1 MIRILLY
8 RSARDVGRFVFRLA
22 RWQIITLLLVSLC
35 GPPFSLSASDLN
47 YADGITEPFLD
58 VTMSASV
65 AGIITAQKFREGDF
79 VKEGDVILELD
90 KKLEELETARRKL
103 VMDNKKVDF
112 DATEVLFKT
121 TKAVSGEEREKKEV
135 EYRISVVEHD
145 MAAEQLRRRSIIAP
159 LSGIITEV
167 MLKVGEA
174 CQPYQP
180 LVRVVDVRRVY
191 FVANVEARLAALF
204 KQGQTVKL
212 EIETGAAALPVQG
225 TISFLSPVADPASGL
240 IKAKVLFENP
250 AGKIRPGLAGK
261 LLLK

>member
-1 MIRILLY
+1 MQRLSHAVTLFLVVLI
-8 RSARDVGRFVFRLA
+8 VGCWPRVR
-22 RWQIITLLLVSLC
+22 
-35 GPPFSLSASDLN
+35 GSDLT
-47 YADGITEPFLD
+47 YAEGVTEPFLD
-58 VTMSASV
+58 VTLSASV
-65 AGIITAQKFREGDF
+65 AGIITGQKFKEGDF

-112 DATEVLFKT
+112 EATEVLFKT

-135 EYRISVVEHD
+135 EYRIAVVEHD
-145 MAAEQLRRRSIIAP
+145 MAAEQLRRRSIISP
-159 LSGIITEV
+159 LSGIITEL
-167 MLKVGEA
+167 MLDVGEA

-191 FVANVEARLAALF
+191 FIANIEAKLAVLF
-204 KQGQTVKL
+204 KQGQLVKL

-225 TISFLSPVADPASGL
+225 KISFLSPVADPASGL
-240 IKAKVLFENP
+240 LKLKVLFDNP
-250 AGKIRPGLAGK
+250 ADKIRPGLAGK

>member
-1 MIRILLY
+1 MR
-8 RSARDVGRFVFRLA
+8 
-22 RWQIITLLLVSLC
+22 LLLLLPFIAAQ
-35 GPPFSLSASDLN
+35 PPELRASDLT
-47 YADGITEPFLD
+47 YAEGVTEPFLD
-58 VTMSASV
+58 VTLSASV
-65 AGIITAQKFREGDF
+65 AGIITGQKFKEGDF

-112 DATEVLFKT
+112 EATEVLFKT

-145 MAAEQLRRRSIIAP
+145 MAAEQLRRRSIISP

-167 MLKVGEA
+167 MLDVGEA

-180 LVRVVDVRRVY
+180 LARVVDVRRVY
-191 FVANVEARLAALF
+191 FVANIEAKLAALF
-204 KQGQTVKL
+204 KQGQPVKL
-212 EIETGAAALPVQG
+212 EIDTGAAALPVQG

-240 IKAKVLFENP
+240 IKVKVLFENP
-250 AGKIRPGLAGK
+250 AGKVRPGLAGK